1 MPSQVASSRDHEG
14 DYDILLSAW
23 GADFKDPI
31 SFLEIMLPGAANNT
45 GGFKNADYQKN
56 VDLATN
62 QDANDPSQRWADMV
76 EATQVLNR
84 TQSLTPL
91 YQNETGYLQN
101 PKVKGIIHNTAWN
114 AVEL

>member
-1 MPSQVASSRDHEG
+1 
-14 DYDILLSAW
+14 
-23 GADFKDPI
+23 
-31 SFLEIMLPGAANNT
+31 MLPGAANNT

-76 EATQVLNR
+76 EAAQVLNR

-101 PKVKGIIHNTAWN
+101 PKVKGIIIILLERSGVIRPRILRGNKPPNRLLLFQVA
-114 AVEL
+114 LC

>member
-76 EATQVLNR
+76 EAST
-84 TQSLTPL
+84 SLEPHTKPD
-91 YQNETGYLQN
+91 TVI
-101 PKVKGIIHNTAWN
+101 PKRNGLSPKSKGQRDYS
-114 AVEL
+114 